1 LYFLGIA
8 ALVEATLE
16 AATKRGLLREP
27 ITIDDAIVIDHNS
40 RSLATELLPEIAA
53 KAS

>member
-1 LYFLGIA
+1 
-8 ALVEATLE
+8 V
-16 AATKRGLLREP
+16 REP
-27 ITIDDAIVIDHNS
+27 TTIEDAIVVDNDS